1 MLQALTIKNYAL
13 IDHLSI
19 DFGKGFS
26 VITGETGAGKS
37 ILLGALSLI
46 LGKRADL
53 GVLRNSTQKCVIE
66 GEFDVS
72 TMNLKPFFRQYDL
85 DYDETSFLRREI
97 LPSGKSRAF
106 INDTP
111 VNLAVLKELGQ
122 KLVDIHSQHQ
132 TLMLSDSGFQLEA
145 LDSYLGIITKV
156 NEYKAL
162 FKQFVNLKSKLRDL
176 EEKETLLKQEEDYLT
191 FQFEELDAVELNKD
205 LFNEMEERQQF
216 LSHAEEVIAA
226 LNLMGSVLMDD
237 ENSVIDKLSLV
248 KETLSAVADF
258 YPKVQELL
266 NRLESVWLELKDMA
280 DEAAAMQAKGD
291 VNPMELSELTDK
303 LDEIY
308 RLQQKHRKTSI
319 DELILLRDDFSEKLL
334 GITSVQNNIEKLS
347 KELDEV
353 RADLDQKAT
362 AISGARKAGIPKL
375 TLAVQDVLK
384 KLGMKDAQF
393 EVVMQPLDDF
403 NNTGKDKIDFWFSAN
418 KGVAPG
424 EISKIASG
432 GELSR
437 LMLAVKSLINEK
449 NILPTVVFDEIDSGV
464 SGDIAG
470 KVGNI
475 MKEMAEH
482 HQLIAITHLPQIA
495 SKADYHYK
503 VYKEATAESTQT
515 NIVLLNDE
523 KRVDEI
529 AVMLSDE
536 KVTTIAREAAKE
548 LLK

>member
-1 MLQALTIKNYAL
+1 
-13 IDHLSI
+13 
-19 DFGKGFS
+19 
-26 VITGETGAGKS
+26 
-37 ILLGALSLI
+37 
-46 LGKRADL
+46 
-53 GVLRNSTQKCVIE
+53 
-66 GEFDVS
+66 
-72 TMNLKPFFRQYDL
+72 
-85 DYDETSFLRREI
+85 
-97 LPSGKSRAF
+97 
-106 INDTP
+106 
-111 VNLAVLKELGQ
+111 
-122 KLVDIHSQHQ
+122 
-132 TLMLSDSGFQLEA
+132 
-145 LDSYLGIITKV
+145 
-156 NEYKAL
+156 
-162 FKQFVNLKSKLRDL
+162 
-176 EEKETLLKQEEDYLT
+176 
-191 FQFEELDAVELNKD
+191 
-205 LFNEMEERQQF
+205 
-216 LSHAEEVIAA
+216 
-226 LNLMGSVLMDD
+226 
-237 ENSVIDKLSLV
+237 
-248 KETLSAVADF
+248 VADF

-280 DEAAAMQAKGD
+280 DEAAAMQAEGD

-495 SKADYHYK
+495 SKADAHYK
-503 VYKEATAESTQT
+503 VYKEATSNSTQT
-515 NIVLLNDE
+515 RIVLLDDN

-529 AVMLSDE
+529 AAMLSDE